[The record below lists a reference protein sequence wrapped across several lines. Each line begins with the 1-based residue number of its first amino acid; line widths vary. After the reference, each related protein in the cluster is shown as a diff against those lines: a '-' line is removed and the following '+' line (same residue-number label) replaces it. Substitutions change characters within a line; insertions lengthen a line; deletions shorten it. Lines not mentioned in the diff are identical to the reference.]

1 MTPVAT
7 DACRLG
13 AAKRDCSFDLG
24 RHAPVPDRK
33 ESHVFTTSKHTLKVA
48 SLAAAIAL
56 PLSFAA
62 CSSSEPGTPA
72 PSSSASGTTSASTE
86 PTTAPT
92 ASPGPTASAGASEAT
107 NATFGSGCAAV
118 PTTGAGSFDQMS
130 GLPVASA
137 ASDNPL
143 LTTLVTAVKASGL
156 VDTLNNASNITVF
169 APTDDAF
176 KAVNQADLAKL
187 LSNPTQ
193 LSTVLTTHVVQ
204 GRLAPD
210 QLAGEHKTLSGA
222 TITVEGS
229 GEDFTV
235 DGKAKVI
242 CGNVQTANATVYII
256 DQVLAVGS

>member
-176 KAVNQADLAKL
+176 KAVNQAA
-187 LSNPTQ
+187 SR
-193 LSTVLTTHVVQ
+193 Q
-204 GRLAPD
+204 GRGSLP
-210 QLAGEHKTLSGA
+210 LIAGSYKTLSWGDHHCGGIRRGLHRRRKGQGDLWKRADRQRHGLHHRPGA
-222 TITVEGS
+222 RRRFVI
-229 GEDFTV
+229 V
-235 DGKAKVI
+235 DPEPAPG
-242 CGNVQTANATVYII
+242 Q
-256 DQVLAVGS
+256 